1 MLRKAVL
8 FTIFTA
14 LTIVATRVGIEAI
27 AASKTWTPYTA
38 SVSHTKYSASTGLF
52 LEVDSGTWAV
62 RRDGSH
68 VKVRALPS
76 FVGPNGQVRPS
87 LRKTRVIIDVASG
100 NRIALFEDTESKTTY
115 PLNASKSFLPY
126 IDRGLGGNCANIPAT
141 AETDTMLGYQVRKVV
156 KDSLSTGERKVR
168 FEAWLAPAL
177 NCDPLKTVNWG
188 SRNDGPFFMLEE
200 IVVTS
205 ITPGDPDAALFTIP
219 TNYVERSPGEVQ
231 AEYARRYNVSAADQ
245 CDTTTVDAAYHISR
259 GEPVPINTP

>member
-8 FTIFTA
+8 FTVFTA
-14 LTIVATRVGIEAI
+14 LTIVATRVGIEVI

-76 FVGPNGQVRPS
+76 FVGPNGQIRPS
-87 LRKTRVIIDVASG
+87 LRKTRVVIDVATGQRVS
-100 NRIALFEDTESKTTY
+100 LDEDTASKTTY
-115 PLNASKSFLPY
+115 PLSTNRAKMPY
-126 IDRGLGGNCANIPAT
+126 IDRGLGGNCENIPAT
-141 AETDTMLGYQVRKVV
+141 AETDTLLGYEVRKVV
-156 KDSLSTGERKVR
+156 KDSPSTGERKVR

-188 SRNDGPFFMLEE
+188 ARNDGPFFMLEE

-205 ITPGDPDAALFTIP
+205 VTPGDPDAALFEIP
-219 TNYVERSPGEVQ
+219 ANYVERFSGRSASRICSPLQREHGGPTRPHRG
-231 AEYARRYNVSAADQ
+231 RRGLL
-245 CDTTTVDAAYHISR
+245 HIA
-259 GEPVPINTP
+259 G